1 MLYLTD
7 LSAHESLNRLSQY
20 KLLAM
25 VNFAKSV
32 LPTEEEIARVFN
44 TVNHGPIS
52 AQALMEGIEPSRQV
66 IVMRSLV
73 WLLKL
78 GLLRLA

>member
-1 MLYLTD
+1 
-7 LSAHESLNRLSQY
+7 
-20 KLLAM
+20 M

-32 LPTEEEIARVFN
+32 LPTEEEVASVFN
-44 TVNHGPIS
+44 TATHGPIS
-52 AQALMEGIEPSRQV
+52 AQALLDGIEPSRQV